1 MNKKIKISMVMCG
14 VMAATG
20 IPPLKASNSVP
31 VPAGFEDI
39 FDAKQNSIVDI
50 IYGDRSIASLAVEY
64 DRNDVQLLSPNLIVE
79 QITAVDMPPLAFTPA
94 ELLKKLSAPLKRV
107 NRQGFT
113 DDRIVANL
121 DESNSVL
128 RLIFPADYFKSDGK
142 TYDKTYIPHRSQAGF
157 VHNHNI
163 NYLSDSW
170 GDSLSV
176 SANDTLNLTGNS
188 YIKGTWSYSKDI
200 DFNLDEL
207 ALYLESQ
214 DTRFKAGR
222 QRLNDNLISST
233 PSMAFSFFN
242 SVSFDGIAL
251 GYMADNYLDPGSGAA
266 SPVSLYLPQSGTVE
280 VYRNGRMI
288 DLQQFSAGLQYLD
301 TRSWPSGGYDVV
313 LVSRLA
319 NGAREEKVQPF
330 YKRNGMFRSG
340 DLEYLVQGGRYDQRQ
355 GRLSSRTYTGNCRQC
370 NFWEQDV
377 ADNYFV
383 SAIAGYTTES
393 AFSLGGG
400 LMMDDDLNYANA
412 SVDIPVNTWIA
423 ERLYLDGI
431 YGDRGSYG
439 YQAGITKNFYRLGLN
454 LSYRDNRFHG
464 DRQDFR
470 RFGIVPAYDYS
481 YLQFSANTFL
491 PWDIG
496 LGVNFGINTLYQDY
510 GRQNKNKF
518 ETWDVNLSR
527 DFSLVDDMNLRV
539 DLGYHRGVNAFV
551 NRQSRN
557 SSSEDRVFAQFTL
570 GMRERSYNH
579 YQSLYLRSRLS
590 GDGGD
595 NNIYSADYALN
606 LDNPG
611 FDRGGKYTLNAGVN
625 HGPDG
630 ENNASAG
637 MMVNNRLGYSAAGF
651 SRSFGQD
658 HYQQYYLSQRGGFA
672 VGDGEIALGQGD
684 GAAALIVDATAL
696 PEGDF
701 FEARNRN
708 AQPVVVKGG
717 QKTVLTVN
725 PYQKVDPRVE
735 QVFTGKTNAF
745 YNLSVEA
752 PSTWV
757 MPGQVYR
764 VKVSATRN
772 QTATGRLYADG
783 RPLVNARVV
792 GGNAVSDEE
801 GLFVGDFT
809 LKTDERLTSL
819 TVKKEGQNYV
829 CPLLEQNVRMTQGIM
844 QIREVNCE
852 VQ

>member
-330 YKRNGMFRSG
+330 LQTQRDVPLGRSG
-340 DLEYLVQGGRYDQRQ
+340 ISGAGG
-355 GRLSSRTYTGNCRQC
+355 
-370 NFWEQDV
+370 
-377 ADNYFV
+377 
-383 SAIAGYTTES
+383 
-393 AFSLGGG
+393 
-400 LMMDDDLNYANA
+400 
-412 SVDIPVNTWIA
+412 
-423 ERLYLDGI
+423 
-431 YGDRGSYG
+431 
-439 YQAGITKNFYRLGLN
+439 
-454 LSYRDNRFHG
+454 
-464 DRQDFR
+464 
-470 RFGIVPAYDYS
+470 
-481 YLQFSANTFL
+481 
-491 PWDIG
+491 
-496 LGVNFGINTLYQDY
+496 
-510 GRQNKNKF
+510 
-518 ETWDVNLSR
+518 
-527 DFSLVDDMNLRV
+527 
-539 DLGYHRGVNAFV
+539 
-551 NRQSRN
+551 
-557 SSSEDRVFAQFTL
+557 
-570 GMRERSYNH
+570 
-579 YQSLYLRSRLS
+579 
-590 GDGGD
+590 
-595 NNIYSADYALN
+595 AL
-606 LDNPG
+606 
-611 FDRGGKYTLNAGVN
+611 
-625 HGPDG
+625 
-630 ENNASAG
+630 
-637 MMVNNRLGYSAAGF
+637 
-651 SRSFGQD
+651 
-658 HYQQYYLSQRGGFA
+658 
-672 VGDGEIALGQGD
+672 
-684 GAAALIVDATAL
+684 
-696 PEGDF
+696 
-701 FEARNRN
+701 
-708 AQPVVVKGG
+708 
-717 QKTVLTVN
+717 
-725 PYQKVDPRVE
+725 
-735 QVFTGKTNAF
+735 
-745 YNLSVEA
+745 
-752 PSTWV
+752 
-757 MPGQVYR
+757 
-764 VKVSATRN
+764 
-772 QTATGRLYADG
+772 
-783 RPLVNARVV
+783 
-792 GGNAVSDEE
+792 
-801 GLFVGDFT
+801 
-809 LKTDERLTSL
+809 
-819 TVKKEGQNYV
+819 
-829 CPLLEQNVRMTQGIM
+829 
-844 QIREVNCE
+844 
-852 VQ
+852 